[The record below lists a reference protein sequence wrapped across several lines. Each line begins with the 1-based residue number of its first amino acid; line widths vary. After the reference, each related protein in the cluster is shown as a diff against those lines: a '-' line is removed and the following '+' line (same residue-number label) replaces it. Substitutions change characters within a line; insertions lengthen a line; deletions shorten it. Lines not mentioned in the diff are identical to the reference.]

1 MGVRELFPWNFFG
14 FESTIIMTNYFVV
27 TPGEAMPEKEFLARR
42 DEFLRRGAK
51 VMAIVFNCVDRK
63 DFQRKY
69 FGEEIG
75 A

>member
-1 MGVRELFPWNFFG
+1 
-14 FESTIIMTNYFVV
+14 MTYYVV

-42 DEFLRRGAK
+42 DEFVSRGAK
-51 VMAIVFNCVDRK
+51 VMAIVFNCEDRK

>member
-1 MGVRELFPWNFFG
+1 
-14 FESTIIMTNYFVV
+14 MTYYVV

-42 DEFLRRGAK
+42 AEFVSSGRK
-51 VMAIVFNCVDRK
+51 VMAIVFNCENRK

>member
-1 MGVRELFPWNFFG
+1 
-14 FESTIIMTNYFVV
+14 MTDYYVV
-27 TPGEAMPEKEFLARR
+27 TPGEAMPASEFWSRI
-42 DEFLRRGAK
+42 DEFRNRGAK
-51 VMAIVFNCVDRK
+51 VMAIVFNCIDRK